1 MTNTLIAKIA
11 AASIAVGSLATD
23 KVNASQNYKYISA
36 DKILERA
43 GDALAQAGVMV
54 IPSITFEET
63 VQVDYT
69 DNYGKAKSRFDAT
82 VHFAMVLADGESQLE
97 VPWRGRGNDYAVP
110 DKALYKAITSGHKYF
125 LMKLLNIGVG
135 NEDGE
140 HDEVQES
147 RTAAPRTQSS
157 TRAPQNATARQKTG
171 SDDAHDAL
179 WEPEHY
185 DAPADAGSK
194 DKVLSKTQLQRINA
208 LGRKLHPEGEWDTE
222 RPRYVEWVTKGAV
235 SSSKQL
241 QPSEADTLIA
251 GLERKLAKLAANVQ
265 TTHATNGKAPVA
277 A

>member
-140 HDEVQES
+140 HDEVQEP
-147 RTAAPRTQSS
+147 RQAAPRTQSS
-157 TRAPQNATARQKTG
+157 TRAPQNVATAQHE
-171 SDDAHDAL
+171 AHDAL
-179 WEPEHY
+179 WEAEQY
-185 DAPADAGSK
+185 DAPADASSK
-194 DKVLSKTQLQRINA
+194 DKVLSAAQLKRINV